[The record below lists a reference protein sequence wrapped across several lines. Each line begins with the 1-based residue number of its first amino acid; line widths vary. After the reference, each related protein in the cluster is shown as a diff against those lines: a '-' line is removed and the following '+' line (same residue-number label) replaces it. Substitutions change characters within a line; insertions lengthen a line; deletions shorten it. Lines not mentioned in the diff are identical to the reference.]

1 MYLLTLWELSSKQL
15 ESINDYF
22 LNKTNAQLNW
32 FLCVCWGEHYFL
44 VWQSVY
50 KYILSNMIIFLISFL
65 LIIFPLFFVN
75 RNKKKKIPLM
85 NGEEVDMDLSA
96 ME

>member
-1 MYLLTLWELSSKQL
+1 MRIFDQSADFY
-15 ESINDYF
+15 ESAERFIVFFWLDISMCCFVYF
-22 LNKTNAQLNW
+22 
-32 FLCVCWGEHYFL
+32 
-44 VWQSVY
+44 S
-50 KYILSNMIIFLISFL
+50 
-65 LIIFPLFFVN
+65 

>member
-1 MYLLTLWELSSKQL
+1 MFVLVFTVLSLL
-15 ESINDYF
+15 
-22 LNKTNAQLNW
+22 
-32 FLCVCWGEHYFL
+32 
-44 VWQSVY
+44 
-50 KYILSNMIIFLISFL
+50 
-65 LIIFPLFFVN
+65 

>member
-1 MYLLTLWELSSKQL
+1 MNEWIVLLVSL
-15 ESINDYF
+15 
-22 LNKTNAQLNW
+22 
-32 FLCVCWGEHYFL
+32 
-44 VWQSVY
+44 
-50 KYILSNMIIFLISFL
+50 
-65 LIIFPLFFVN
+65 P

>member
-1 MYLLTLWELSSKQL
+1 MQVLTLAIVLTP
-15 ESINDYF
+15 N
-22 LNKTNAQLNW
+22 
-32 FLCVCWGEHYFL
+32 
-44 VWQSVY
+44 
-50 KYILSNMIIFLISFL
+50 
-65 LIIFPLFFVN
+65 P

>member
-1 MYLLTLWELSSKQL
+1 MFMCNCEKSGSKNYRNGYIAQIS
-15 ESINDYF
+15 EHYAFVWWKARSTFAF
-22 LNKTNAQLNW
+22 LNLIFKHIFAS
-32 FLCVCWGEHYFL
+32 L
-44 VWQSVY
+44 V
-50 KYILSNMIIFLISFL
+50 SNTF
-65 LIIFPLFFVN
+65 FPALFFN

>member
-1 MYLLTLWELSSKQL
+1 MRFLIWTSAALYLLSKL
-15 ESINDYF
+15 EMSEF
-22 LNKTNAQLNW
+22 
-32 FLCVCWGEHYFL
+32 
-44 VWQSVY
+44 
-50 KYILSNMIIFLISFL
+50 SNL
-65 LIIFPLFFVN
+65 LFIKC

>member
-1 MYLLTLWELSSKQL
+1 MLILLSVVDLALIVL
-15 ESINDYF
+15 
-22 LNKTNAQLNW
+22 
-32 FLCVCWGEHYFL
+32 L
-44 VWQSVY
+44 V
-50 KYILSNMIIFLISFL
+50 SF
-65 LIIFPLFFVN
+65 P

>member
-1 MYLLTLWELSSKQL
+1 M
-15 ESINDYF
+15 N
-22 LNKTNAQLNW
+22 
-32 FLCVCWGEHYFL
+32 VHYVSL
-44 VWQSVY
+44 
-50 KYILSNMIIFLISFL
+50 IFVGL
-65 LIIFPLFFVN
+65 LIADSFSFP